1 MIYAGIDLGGTFI
14 KTGIVAPDGKILGE
28 SSMPT
33 GVGRSFEDIA
43 HDMVLG
49 VMEALKKADKDQN
62 ELAAIGVGIPGIAD
76 QNTGRIVFC
85 PNLDWRDVPL
95 KEEIQKYLD
104 LPVFIDNDATVAG
117 LAEAFSGVSRSCS
130 SSVFITLGTGV
141 GAGIILN
148 GKPWSGAHGVG
159 SELGHMTLLADGVP
173 CTCGNNGCVE
183 RYCSATALARMGRQA
198 AMAYPD
204 SRINSIAGSVDNID
218 ARAVIDAARE
228 GDRVASRVF
237 DRYATYLAM
246 TINNITAFLD
256 PEMVVLGGGVSHAG
270 SFLLEAVRGQLPR
283 FLLYK
288 SLPSP
293 KVELAQLGNEA
304 GMIGAAALARVHTAG

>member
-1 MIYAGIDLGGTFI
+1 MVYAGIDLGGTFI
-14 KTGIVAPDGKILGE
+14 KTGIVTPDGTILGE

-33 GVGRSFEDIA
+33 GVGRPFEDIA

-49 VMEALKKADKDQN
+49 IMEALKRASTDQN
-62 ELAAIGVGIPGIAD
+62 ELAAIGIGIPGIAD
-76 QNTGRIVFC
+76 QNTGRIIFC
-85 PNLDWRDVPL
+85 PNLGWRDVPL
-95 KEEIQKYLD
+95 KDEIQKYLD

-117 LAEAFSGVSRSCS
+117 LAENFSGVSSHCA

-141 GAGIILN
+141 GAGIILG

-183 RYCSATALARMGRQA
+183 RYCSATALGRMGKQA

-204 SRINSIAGSVDNID
+204 SRINTIAGSVDNID
-218 ARAVIDAARE
+218 ARAVIDAAKA
-228 GDRVASRVF
+228 GDKVALRVF
-237 DRYATYLAM
+237 DKYVTYLAM
-246 TINNITAFLD
+246 TINNITTFLD

-270 SFLLEAVRGQLPR
+270 AFLLDAVRGMLPR

-288 SLPSP
+288 NLPSP
-293 KVELAQLGNEA
+293 RVELAKLGNEA
-304 GMIGAAALARVHTAG
+304 GMIGAAALGRVHTA